1 MNNTLLDMII
11 AGIELKIDKNETV
24 LRLYDQ
30 KSGIEIERIRKSLD
44 FGAELMQK
52 VQVEVSEE
60 EKRYLETGVETK

>member
-30 KSGIEIERIRKSLD
+30 KSGREIERIRKSLD